1 MKILLANPPYRV
13 SINDKEERFF
23 IRAGSRWPFSV
34 TKCKDEKSEYM
45 PFPFYL
51 AYAAALLEKEEG
63 IEVFVEDS
71 IALNETEEQ
80 FIAKVKSIIPD
91 VILFETSTNT
101 VRHDIELAKKI
112 KEFNSD
118 SKIVLAGFHVT
129 ALTKETF
136 DISGSAI
143 DFILLSEYEIN
154 FVDLVKELRDGKD
167 FSDQEGIAFK
177 KDGQVVIN
185 PVKSLLDINKL
196 PFPARHLFPS
206 NTNNDLSVYWDGFC
220 QSKPAV
226 QMHASRGCP
235 FRCNFCVWN
244 QIMYRNEKYRPFP
257 ASYICDEI
265 EAALKEYGAK
275 EIYFDDDTFTGSKQ
289 HVLEFCAE
297 MKKRGL
303 QNKINWSAM
312 ADFMITDHEMI
323 REMKSA
329 GCVGL
334 KFGVESGNQDILK
347 HIGKPINFDRI
358 KSNAKL
364 CGKLGIKTHGT
375 FTFGLSNETKKTIQ
389 ETFNLSKDIDC
400 DSVQFSI
407 TTPFP
412 GTRYHEE
419 LKAKGRLLSDK
430 WEDFDG
436 NSNCV
441 VKFDDFD
448 ENYIVDFYKKATGRW
463 LKHKMKDPKWVMRQ
477 LSNLNRA
484 RKGQGSG
491 FVMKRIKR
499 VVELLTTK

>member
-1 MKILLANPPYRV
+1 L
-13 SINDKEERFF
+13 
-23 IRAGSRWPFSV
+23 
-34 TKCKDEKSEYM
+34 
-45 PFPFYL
+45 
-51 AYAAALLEKEEG
+51 
-63 IEVFVEDS
+63 
-71 IALNETEEQ
+71 
-80 FIAKVKSIIPD
+80 
-91 VILFETSTNT
+91 
-101 VRHDIELAKKI
+101 
-112 KEFNSD
+112 
-118 SKIVLAGFHVT
+118 
-129 ALTKETF
+129 
-136 DISGSAI
+136 
-143 DFILLSEYEIN
+143 
-154 FVDLVKELRDGKD
+154 
-167 FSDQEGIAFK
+167 
-177 KDGQVVIN
+177 
-185 PVKSLLDINKL
+185 
-196 PFPARHLFPS
+196 
-206 NTNNDLSVYWDGFC
+206 
-220 QSKPAV
+220 
-226 QMHASRGCP
+226 
-235 FRCNFCVWN
+235 
-244 QIMYRNEKYRPFP
+244 EKYRPFP

>member
-235 FRCNFCVWN
+235 FRCNFCVWKN
-244 QIMYRNEKYRPFP
+244 TALFP
-257 ASYICDEI
+257 RAIS
-265 EAALKEYGAK
+265 
-275 EIYFDDDTFTGSKQ
+275 
-289 HVLEFCAE
+289 V
-297 MKKRGL
+297 
-303 QNKINWSAM
+303 
-312 ADFMITDHEMI
+312 
-323 REMKSA
+323 MKS
-329 GCVGL
+329 
-334 KFGVESGNQDILK
+334 
-347 HIGKPINFDRI
+347 KP
-358 KSNAKL
+358 L
-364 CGKLGIKTHGT
+364 
-375 FTFGLSNETKKTIQ
+375 
-389 ETFNLSKDIDC
+389 
-400 DSVQFSI
+400 
-407 TTPFP
+407 
-412 GTRYHEE
+412 
-419 LKAKGRLLSDK
+419 
-430 WEDFDG
+430 
-436 NSNCV
+436 
-441 VKFDDFD
+441 
-448 ENYIVDFYKKATGRW
+448 
-463 LKHKMKDPKWVMRQ
+463 
-477 LSNLNRA
+477 
-484 RKGQGSG
+484 
-491 FVMKRIKR
+491 
-499 VVELLTTK
+499 